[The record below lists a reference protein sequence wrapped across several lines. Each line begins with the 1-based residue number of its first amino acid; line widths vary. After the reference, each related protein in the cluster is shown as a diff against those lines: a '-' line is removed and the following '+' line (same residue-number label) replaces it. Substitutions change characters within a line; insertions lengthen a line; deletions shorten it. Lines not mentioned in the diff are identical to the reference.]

1 MKTRT
6 GSALLLIA
14 LAFVMLL
21 FAAAAFCVVG
31 ARSAAVPGPTAA
43 GPTLAFTVASTR
55 TPTGITATVVASN
68 RSDDSLKDLR
78 ITRVFISGMAAG
90 TPVPVNLG
98 RLAPGTSVTIPMP
111 FAGSAPPPG
120 TSLSLT
126 LDYEYRRGW
135 FGRGAGSS
143 SVTSVLPDR

>member
-1 MKTRT
+1 MKTHA

-14 LAFVMLL
+14 LALVMLL
-21 FAAAAFCVVG
+21 FAAAAFWALA
-31 ARSAAVPGPTAA
+31 ARSAAAPGATGG
-43 GPTLAFTVASTR
+43 GPTLAFTIAPAR
-55 TPTGITATVVASN
+55 TPTGITVTVVAANGSADPL
-68 RSDDSLKDLR
+68 RDLR

-98 RLAPGTSVTIPMP
+98 RLAPGASVTLPLP

-135 FGRGAGSS
+135 FGKGAGSS
-143 SVTSVLPDR
+143 SVTSVLP